1 MSKQRELM
9 DFLVLSQKIENLDCS
24 LSTCRKELV
33 KIAGDKLKVRRL
45 LSNVDKSSEKYNELI
60 NMEKELVAKRQEL
73 LNLRTQYKKGQQQMI
88 EEMTSI
94 YRRLINIYSAWI
106 SQFEFDHILKR
117 NSQTRWQL
125 QKIQSWEGCKVGW
138 VYVNEKDPKY
148 NKPILVETSIVE
160 NSVTIENSDTM
171 KIVFATVL
179 DDTDAIEER
188 WDWFDYFLYSV
199 SGFYTDKK
207 LMEYYADFL
216 ERDRDFAEY
225 VSSIIKEDI
234 FTDPIFGTDL
244 YAEQLERVQEEA
256 QQ

>member
-1 MSKQRELM
+1 
-9 DFLVLSQKIENLDCS
+9 
-24 LSTCRKELV
+24 
-33 KIAGDKLKVRRL
+33 
-45 LSNVDKSSEKYNELI
+45 
-60 NMEKELVAKRQEL
+60 
-73 LNLRTQYKKGQQQMI
+73 
-88 EEMTSI
+88 MTSI
-94 YRRLINIYSAWI
+94 YSRLINVYSAWI
-106 SQFEFDHILKR
+106 SQFEFNHILKR
-117 NSQTRWQL
+117 KSQTKWQL

-138 VYVNEKDPKY
+138 AYVNEKDPKY

-171 KIVFATVL
+171 KIVFASVL
-179 DDTDAIEER
+179 DDLDTVEER

-225 VSSIIKEDI
+225 VSSVIKEDI

-244 YAEQLERVQEEA
+244 YAEELARIQEEA